1 MYVFWRSV
9 QAKSQGNKPLS
20 LEDNKNV
27 LDGNELTHFCTLRV
41 FVLLRHCIFAT
52 NTDVLF
58 SDGLS
63 GI

>member
-41 FVLLRHCIFAT
+41 FVLLRH
-52 NTDVLF
+52 
-58 SDGLS
+58 
-63 GI
+63 

>member
-27 LDGNELTHFCTLRV
+27 LDGNELTHY
-41 FVLLRHCIFAT
+41 
-52 NTDVLF
+52 
-58 SDGLS
+58 SDG
-63 GI
+63 